1 MSTRSNF
8 QEMDGVLVL
17 AMCFLVFLPGWACGL
32 GSMSSIAVSYGED
45 GPVFCGLS
53 SDGSHLVTCF
63 GADASVLYGAPPN
76 IPFLGLTAGDG
87 FVCGL
92 LLDTRQPYC
101 WGSNSYVKSG
111 VPQPMIEGAKYS
123 ELSAGDNHL
132 CALRAAAADGIHGA
146 NDGAPLID
154 CWGYNMTATHVL
166 AEAVTTISAGS
177 VFNCG
182 LFARNRT
189 VFCWGDETVSG
200 VIGLTPRDLQFQS
213 IGAGGYHVCGVLE
226 NAQVFCWGRSLEM
239 QQATPSSA
247 IGDGN
252 VNIVPMDAMVSVV
265 GGRFHACGIKSL
277 DHQVACWGFTLH
289 NSTSPPKGLKMYV
302 LVAGDYFTCGVP
314 AETSLMPSHGY
325 YEYVNHGEVS
335 SSKDNMRIQPDVE
348 NLKVR
353 RAQEFSYAEL
363 EQATCG
369 FSEDSQVGKGSFSC
383 VFKGTLRDGSV
394 VAVKRAIKAS
404 DMKKSSKEFHNEL
417 DLLSRLNHAHL
428 LNLLG
433 YCEDGSER
441 LLVYEFMAHG
451 SLHQHLHGNNP
462 SLKRQLNWARRV
474 TIAVQAARGIEY
486 LHGYACPP
494 VIHRDIKS
502 SNILIDEDHN
512 ARVADFGLSI
522 LGPADSG
529 TPLSELPAG
538 TLGYLDPE
546 YYRLHY
552 LTTKSDVYSFGVF
565 LLEILSGR
573 KAIDMQFD
581 EGNIVEWAVPLIKA
595 GDIFSILDPVLS
607 PPSDLEALKKIASV
621 ACKCVRMRGKDR
633 PSMDKVTT
641 ALEHALA
648 LLMGSPLLMRFFFH

>member
-1 MSTRSNF
+1 MPLEELAPVRDLLSMSTPSNF

-17 AMCFLVFLPGWACGL
+17 AMCFLVFLPRWACGL

-53 SDGSHLVTCF
+53 SDGSHLSPALVRM
-63 GADASVLYGAPPN
+63 L
-76 IPFLGLTAGDG
+76 PFATD
-87 FVCGL
+87 
-92 LLDTRQPYC
+92 R
-101 WGSNSYVKSG
+101 
-111 VPQPMIEGAKYS
+111 GAKYS

-146 NDGAPLID
+146 ND
-154 CWGYNMTATHVL
+154 
-166 AEAVTTISAGS
+166 AGS

-314 AETSLMPSHGY
+314 AEMSLMPSHGY

-335 SSKDNMRIQPDVE
+335 SSKVCECLSFCSSQKRRQKMTFQMRIFIAEIVFAVMLDNMRIQPDVE
-348 NLKVR
+348 NLEVR

-369 FSEDSQVGKGSFSC
+369 FSEDSQVGK
-383 VFKGTLRDGSV
+383 
-394 VAVKRAIKAS
+394 
-404 DMKKSSKEFHNEL
+404 
-417 DLLSRLNHAHL
+417 
-428 LNLLG
+428 
-433 YCEDGSER
+433 
-441 LLVYEFMAHG
+441 
-451 SLHQHLHGNNP
+451 
-462 SLKRQLNWARRV
+462 
-474 TIAVQAARGIEY
+474 
-486 LHGYACPP
+486 
-494 VIHRDIKS
+494 
-502 SNILIDEDHN
+502 
-512 ARVADFGLSI
+512 
-522 LGPADSG
+522 DSG

-648 LLMGSPLLMRFFFH
+648 LLMGSPCGYVDNLF